1 MANEYSDTDSEQLAI
16 ALFDDL
22 TDGLATNIPEINWSD
37 PLFNIGDGTDSPFYS
52 EVKRVILDEI
62 TDTDING
69 KGAFDTLMRAYSNH
83 LAKEYEAG
91 RITGTEYTNIYLS
104 TIQTAMSQA
113 LQFTLAKDQ
122 AYWQSTMAQLQAR
135 TAEIATVQ
143 ARVQLATLK
152 VNHGI
157 TLAQL
162 DQSKAQYAVTKM
174 QLAIEDVR
182 YDLMKTQDAIEEYKL
197 AQIMPVEL
205 AGLSL
210 RNTGM
215 GIQNETGIVQR
226 ETAEYNLEFM
236 LPVQLTNLGKQ
247 TEVLDQQIAKSE
259 KEVEHL
265 EYQLSDMLPT
275 QKDLLLSQVDNTREQ
290 TNKITA
296 DRNHV
301 IYQTTF
307 MLPAQRLNVEADTN
321 VKTYT
326 GNELLPAQF
335 ANTTADTLIKTYTRE
350 SLLPS
355 QKRLTDE
362 QGESKRAETMNVR
375 SDGAT
380 VAGSVGKQKDLY
392 DQQIVS
398 YQRDAEVKAAKMWM
412 DNWISHQTIFE
423 SDDTPT
429 ALGRTSFNDVMSSIK
444 IRNNL

>member
-1 MANEYSDTDSEQLAI
+1 MANEFSDTLSEDLAG
-16 ALFDDL
+16 ALFENL
-22 TDGLATNIPEINWSD
+22 TSSLNTNIPAINWED
-37 PLFNIGDGTDSPFYS
+37 PLFSIGENQDSPFYQAIGKVTL
-52 EVKRVILDEI
+52 EEI
-62 TDTDING
+62 TTTDMHG
-69 KGAFDTLMRAYSNH
+69 PGAFDTLMRAYSAH
-83 LAKEYEAG
+83 LGREYEAS
-91 RITGTEYTNIYLS
+91 RITGAEYSNIYAALL
-104 TIQTAMSQA
+104 QTAMSQSI
-113 LQFTLAKDQ
+113 QFTLAKDQ

-162 DQSKAQYAVTKM
+162 DQNRAQYALTKM

-182 YDLMKTQDAIEEYKL
+182 FDTMKTQDAIEEYRL

-205 AGLSL
+205 AGLGL
-210 RNTGM
+210 RNTGL
-215 GIQNETGIVQR
+215 GIANDVAIVQR
-226 ETAEYNLEFM
+226 ETAEYNLQNM
-236 LPVQLTNLGKQ
+236 LPVQLVNLGKQ
-247 TEVLDQQIAKSE
+247 TEVLDQQIDKSE

-265 EYQLSDMLPT
+265 SYQLTDMLPA
-275 QKDLLLSQVDNTREQ
+275 QKSLLEAQVDQTSEQ
-290 TNKITA
+290 TNKIVA
-296 DRNHV
+296 DRNNV
-301 IYQTTF
+301 VYQTSF

-321 VKTYT
+321 AKNYT
-326 GNELLPAQF
+326 ANQIMPAQF

-362 QGESKRAETMNVR
+362 QAESKRAETLNVR

-392 DQQIVS
+392 DQQITS
-398 YQRDAEVKAAKMWM
+398 YRRDAEVKAAKMWM

-429 ALGRTSFNDVMSSIK
+429 ILGRTSLNEVMASVK
-444 IRNNL
+444 RNNNL